1 MGARPVSDDVKL
13 PVPPPL
19 LVFVLK
25 DIVSVGLVDQ
35 TTPRTVTGAPPSV
48 VMLPPPVAVV
58 LVIELMADVVKVGTA
73 TAAVVL
79 NDNSFPYAVPE
90 LFVA

>member
-1 MGARPVSDDVKL
+1 MGARPISDDVKL

-25 DIVSVGLVDQ
+25 DIVGIELVDQ
-35 TTPRTVTGAPPSV
+35 TTPRIVTGAPPSI

-73 TAAVVL
+73 DAVSLRQRTEAPTILV
-79 NDNSFPYAVPE
+79 S
-90 LFVA
+90 